1 MSLNPLKWWERIK
14 EANELIRKVR
24 ERPWPRECFID
35 KTRLLP
41 SEDGDDSV
49 RVCGGDVQHVYRRDK
64 NGGIIFPTQEDNF
77 PKFEHRPG
85 ETI

>member
-1 MSLNPLKWWERIK
+1 MSLNPLKWWQRIK
-14 EANELIRKVR
+14 EANALINKAR
-24 ERPWPRECFID
+24 EVPWPRECFID

-41 SEDGDDSV
+41 SEDGDERI

-64 NGGIIFPTQEDNF
+64 NGRIISPVQDNF
-77 PKFEHRPG
+77 PKYEHRPG